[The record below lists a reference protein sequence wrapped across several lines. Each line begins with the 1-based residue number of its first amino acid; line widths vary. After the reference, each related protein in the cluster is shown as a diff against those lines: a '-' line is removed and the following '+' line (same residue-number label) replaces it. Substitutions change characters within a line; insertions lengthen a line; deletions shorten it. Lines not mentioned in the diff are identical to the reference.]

1 MIGLM
6 LGLTHMKYRYSRPKR
21 DQLNGFSCSE
31 FKTRLKRLGHEVPRN
46 FFGMGGCMSKFKN
59 QYYYFSWEFFE
70 FKVYISKD
78 IDEIDFWEAFDH
90 SLRNPIPFKQ
100 FYITSL
106 LEDQS

>member
-1 MIGLM
+1 
-6 LGLTHMKYRYSRPKR
+6 
-21 DQLNGFSCSE
+21 
-31 FKTRLKRLGHEVPRN
+31 
-46 FFGMGGCMSKFKN
+46 MSKFNNK
-59 QYYYFSWEFFE
+59 YYYFSWEFSE
-70 FKVYISKD
+70 FKVCISKD